1 MEDED
6 PEIKK
11 EDEALEI
18 ENQVVDE
25 EELKKEASK
34 PSVELEL
41 VEMLRK
47 YKKVIGWTIAD
58 IQGINPA
65 IYMHKIL
72 LEENIKP
79 LVQPQRKLN
88 KNLEEIVH
96 KEIIKRLNDA
106 TRKDHFPLSF
116 IDQMLEKVV
125 GHGFYYFLDGYS
137 DYNQIPIALED
148 VEKTTFTCPTGIF
161 A

>member
-34 PSVELEL
+34 PSVELEEQKL

-96 KEIIKRLNDA
+96 KEIIKFVSCESD
-106 TRKDHFPLSF
+106 FPYL
-116 IDQMLEKVV
+116 
-125 GHGFYYFLDGYS
+125 
-137 DYNQIPIALED
+137 
-148 VEKTTFTCPTGIF
+148 
-161 A
+161 